1 MRKIIMLTTINQ
13 NQLKNFTDI
22 LSDLVKED
30 AILEAKMG
38 SGKSIYL
45 ISEEFFNFLMEIQG
59 KEQKVHQLITK
70 GAYDD

>member
-1 MRKIIMLTTINQ
+1 MLTTINQ

-30 AILEAKMG
+30 AVLEAKMG

-59 KEQKVHQLITK
+59 KEQNVCQLITK
-70 GAYDD
+70 EAYDD

>member
-22 LSDLVKED
+22 LPDLVKED

-59 KEQKVHQLITK
+59 SNQKVRQLITK
-70 GAYDD
+70 EAYDD

>member
-30 AILEAKMG
+30 AVLEAKMG

-45 ISEEFFNFLMEIQG
+45 ISEEFFNFLMEIPG
-59 KEQKVHQLITK
+59 SDQKICQLITK
-70 GAYDD
+70 EAYDD

>member
-1 MRKIIMLTTINQ
+1 MLTPINQ

-30 AILEAKMG
+30 AVLEAKMG

-45 ISEEFFNFLMEIQG
+45 ISEEFFNFLMEIPG

-70 GAYDD
+70 EAYDD

>member
-1 MRKIIMLTTINQ
+1 MLTTINQ

-22 LSDLVKED
+22 LPDLVKED

-59 KEQKVHQLITK
+59 SNQKVRQLITK
-70 GAYDD
+70 ETYDD